1 MKKVIAFLLLC
12 TMALMLV
19 GCKKEEKEGALTKV
33 VLNEVAHSYFYAPMY
48 VAIELGFFEEE
59 GIDLT
64 LVNGSGA
71 DNTMTALISGEADI
85 GFMGSEQSIFVTNEG
100 MSDQV
105 VNFAQLT
112 QRAGNF
118 LVARENLS
126 DFKWEDLKGS
136 YAIQVLSKDLPDN
149 MIVARKDSPLV
160 IGKGD
165 GENYISSDIPAIL
178 SFTKYFYFLD
188 DNEIAL
194 LSRNNIEFY
203 DINLNKLSKKVKSID
218 WNASAADKN
227 GYEDYMLK
235 EIYEQPNAIRETIGS
250 RLPENESCNF
260 EDLNFNKEFL
270 SKINKV
276 YIVACGT
283 AMHAGLS
290 GKVAIEKL
298 CNIPVTVDIA
308 SEFRYRNPIIDEN
321 TLCIYISQS
330 GETADTIAA
339 LKLSKS
345 KGATT
350 LAVTN
355 VIGSS
360 ITREAD
366 YSIYTHAGPE
376 IAVASTK
383 AYTSQVILLDILA
396 LYFAEILETTSTEEI
411 NDLKQEILALP
422 SKIEDSL
429 KCSKEIKKFAKKI
442 YQEKDVFFLGRGSD
456 YNTALEGSLKLKE
469 ISYIH
474 SEAYA
479 AGELKHGPIALIEN
493 GINVIS
499 IITDEF
505 LIEKTISN
513 IQEVI
518 TRGAHT
524 LVVTNKTLPTN
535 NIDKIITVPDTNIF
549 LSPIISIV
557 PLQLLSYYISK
568 EIKCLGINMNFA
580 PTVDLFTNFDSTII
594 GTRSFGSDPEKS
606 GILGAAFAAGSEAAG
621 VIPTVK
627 HFPGHGDTELDSH
640 GKLPIIDIDF
650 ETFTTRELVPFN
662 YLIQHGV
669 SALMNGHL
677 SFPQIDST
685 GAPASLSKYFL
696 TQLLRNQLGYKGLI
710 ITDDMMMVGAT
721 SYAGSLS
728 EAFKMAIE
736 AGNDIILSST
746 TAKLNE
752 ALWTKNLDRM
762 SSDQAFYKRV
772 KDAARRVIKAKLDYF
787 KSGNAA
793 PLYPDPTTIDSF
805 VPDKEGQKF
814 FLEQACRSIT
824 IEKKGNIPYTKDNS
838 GRILLVGSL
847 ESFFK
852 DGKKRYP
859 ESGEF
864 RFSYET
870 GPNETQWVI
879 DNLPGVAKNYDTII
893 LCVSSENH
901 VKIANIFKN
910 SGKKVIILNTRSPIL
925 AEPLSWADCVL
936 IGYSWRCEYSLNAML
951 GVINGE
957 FEAEGTKP
965 Y

>member
-1 MKKVIAFLLLC
+1 MKKVFSLFAALLLF
-12 TMALMLV
+12 T
-19 GCKKEEKEGALTKV
+19 
-33 VLNEVAHSYFYAPMY
+33 NIYSQEVTF
-48 VAIELGFFEEE
+48 
-59 GIDLT
+59 
-64 LVNGSGA
+64 
-71 DNTMTALISGEADI
+71 
-85 GFMGSEQSIFVTNEG
+85 
-100 MSDQV
+100 
-105 VNFAQLT
+105 
-112 QRAGNF
+112 
-118 LVARENLS
+118 
-126 DFKWEDLKGS
+126 W
-136 YAIQVLSKDLPDN
+136 
-149 MIVARKDSPLV
+149 
-160 IGKGD
+160 
-165 GENYISSDIPAIL
+165 SDIPNDELATLITDQMTNTELYSQIL
-178 SFTKYFYFLD
+178 MFGWAGAEPEEILYQWVSRGLGSVKVFGWNTD
-188 DNEIAL
+188 DIHLVA
-194 LSRNNIEFY
+194 
-203 DINLNKLSKKVKSID
+203 KSIT
-218 WNASAADKN
+218 NLQKSANNNRFQIPLFVATDQEGGWIRHVKGDTTITPGN
-227 GYEDYMLK
+227 M
-235 EIYEQPNAIRETIGS
+235 AIGAGGFPVDS
-250 RLPENESCNF
+250 W
-260 EDLNFNKEFL
+260 
-270 SKINKV
+270 
-276 YIVACGT
+276 YT
-283 AMHAGLS
+283 A
-290 GKVAIEKL
+290 
-298 CNIPVTVDIA
+298 
-308 SEFRYRNPIIDEN
+308 
-321 TLCIYISQS
+321 
-330 GETADTIAA
+330 
-339 LKLSKS
+339 
-345 KGATT
+345 
-350 LAVTN
+350 
-355 VIGSS
+355 
-360 ITREAD
+360 
-366 YSIYTHAGPE
+366 
-376 IAVASTK
+376 
-383 AYTSQVILLDILA
+383 
-396 LYFAEILETTSTEEI
+396 
-411 NDLKQEILALP
+411 
-422 SKIEDSL
+422 
-429 KCSKEIKKFAKKI
+429 
-442 YQEKDVFFLGRGSD
+442 
-456 YNTALEGSLKLKE
+456 
-469 ISYIH
+469 
-474 SEAYA
+474 
-479 AGELKHGPIALIEN
+479 
-493 GINVIS
+493 
-499 IITDEF
+499 
-505 LIEKTISN
+505 
-513 IQEVI
+513 
-518 TRGAHT
+518 
-524 LVVTNKTLPTN
+524 
-535 NIDKIITVPDTNIF
+535 
-549 LSPIISIV
+549 
-557 PLQLLSYYISK
+557 YYISK

-640 GKLPIIDIDF
+640 GKLPVIDIDF

-669 SALMNGHL
+669 PALMTGHL

-685 GAPASLSKYFL
+685 GAPASLSNYFL

-762 SSDQAFYKRV
+762 SSDQAFYERV

-793 PLYPDPTTIDSF
+793 PLYPDPNTIDNF

-859 ESGEF
+859 EAGEF

-879 DNLPGVAKNYDTII
+879 DNLPGVAKSYDTII

-925 AEPLSWADCVL
+925 AESLSWADCVL

-957 FEAEGTKP
+957 FEAEGIKP